1 MHVQNYCFVNRN
13 LLLFYKSRCFRRRRC
28 LSSLLLWSRNF
39 GTMVTWR
46 HTTPLYY
53 LREWKYYAKPS
64 VPRVSNI
71 DFLLTVSIY
80 NQKKRL
86 EELTKWSQGETELI
100 FSQILSTNSLAKYR
114 EIWMENLNV
123 DGWVLKVDF
132 FFTQVWTPPED
143 QRTLED
149 SELLQIA
156 QLSTTKNLQY

>member
-1 MHVQNYCFVNRN
+1 
-13 LLLFYKSRCFRRRRC
+13 
-28 LSSLLLWSRNF
+28 
-39 GTMVTWR
+39 MVTWR
-46 HTTPLYY
+46 HITPFYC
-53 LREWKYYAKPS
+53 LRES

-100 FSQILSTNSLAKYR
+100 FSQILSTNSLTKYR

-143 QRTLED
+143 QRTVED

-156 QLSTTKNLQY
+156 QPSMTKNLPY